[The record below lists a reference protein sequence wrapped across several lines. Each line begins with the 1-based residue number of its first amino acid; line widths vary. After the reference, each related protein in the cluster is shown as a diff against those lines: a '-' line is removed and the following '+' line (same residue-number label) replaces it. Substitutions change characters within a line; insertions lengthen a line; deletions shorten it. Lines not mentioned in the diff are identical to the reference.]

1 MRTNK
6 ATKRTSWVIT
16 AFYLLIVFEFFYMAS
31 PFAVYFYSV
40 YKPELKILNH
50 FPAISWLTNFFMPHI
65 AEETKSPIINML
77 GWVGGVLF
85 ASGLLTFIICAVQV
99 YYNKLFKNGAVT
111 GGLYKFIRHPQYTG
125 FIISGLGMLLIWPR
139 FLILITFITILFI
152 YYFLAKIEEKECET
166 KFGKS
171 YTDYKNSTFMF
182 LPFRI
187 QYLTN
192 ISLKNIEQPYN
203 FLIFV
208 SVYLFAL
215 FISVFL
221 ANGIRK
227 QSANTLYATY
237 QENTVNLSITK
248 LEDHQINDLLNIA
261 LNNSKID
268 SLIKPFR
275 TQSDFYFL
283 NYILPADIFYV
294 SEIPMHIPEDINCNY
309 GTSTEKNT
317 IKLII
322 TKAIVDSKE
331 QLIGTEILLHTKYT
345 QAIVEVL
352 IDKISCR
359 ITKIL
364 YPQQSQRYENIP
376 VPVF

>member
-152 YYFLAKIEEKECET
+152 YYFLAKIEEKECEM

-171 YTDYKNSTFMF
+171 YTDYMNSTFMF

-187 QYLTN
+187 
-192 ISLKNIEQPYN
+192 S
-203 FLIFV
+203 F
-208 SVYLFAL
+208 
-215 FISVFL
+215 
-221 ANGIRK
+221 
-227 QSANTLYATY
+227 
-237 QENTVNLSITK
+237 
-248 LEDHQINDLLNIA
+248 
-261 LNNSKID
+261 LNN
-268 SLIKPFR
+268 
-275 TQSDFYFL
+275 
-283 NYILPADIFYV
+283 
-294 SEIPMHIPEDINCNY
+294 
-309 GTSTEKNT
+309 
-317 IKLII
+317 
-322 TKAIVDSKE
+322 
-331 QLIGTEILLHTKYT
+331 LL
-345 QAIVEVL
+345 
-352 IDKISCR
+352 
-359 ITKIL
+359 
-364 YPQQSQRYENIP
+364 
-376 VPVF
+376 